1 MRSRRKVDPT
11 DKRIEQVYYRT
22 CNGIAISVMDI
33 PKVFVEG
40 RRALAAGEDLEKAI
54 PAFVQTIKL

>member
-1 MRSRRKVDPT
+1 MRSRRKVDAT
-11 DKRIEQVYYRT
+11 DKLIEQVYYRT
-22 CNGIAISVMDI
+22 CNGIPISIMDI
-33 PKVFVEG
+33 PKVFAEG